1 MIYIGF
7 IGLCLIAAIFVALP
21 VFRRGRV
28 DSATE
33 HAATMKAL
41 YRQRLEEL
49 DGEGSAY
56 DANLHQDLR
65 QELGAVLLAE
75 HDADSALTTK
85 SQAQQSTQ
93 STASVRWL
101 SVGALLVPAMA
112 MALYWQVADPFLQQ
126 IKGAEIVLSL
136 PFETHQDEI
145 EVWSQKLQDRV
156 GRAAND
162 SKSFYLLGHT
172 HLKLGR
178 YSQAAQAFAS
188 ADQLVEG
195 DASVQVYWL
204 QARYLAAR
212 GVLDEVSRGL
222 AAKLLK
228 TNPGLPVVLEILAL
242 DAFRSGNKGV
252 AITYLNRALSG
263 SKNPAQIASFS
274 TAISQIRQDFVDA
287 PPAISIEISA
297 QGDVPHGATIFV
309 VARPI
314 GGGMPYAAI
323 RRPAV
328 LLPLS
333 VKLDDL
339 VSMSDARKLSAAE
352 SFEVIVRLSL
362 KGSVMPQTGDWQWQ
376 SPALVPGEDQSLQVV
391 LARPVG

>member
-1 MIYIGF
+1 MMYIGF

-21 VFRRGRV
+21 MFRRGGV
-28 DSATE
+28 DSTIE

-41 YRQRLEEL
+41 YRQRLKEL
-49 DGEGSAY
+49 DGEGSVY
-56 DANLHQDLR
+56 DANLDEDLR

-75 HDADSALTTK
+75 HDADVTLTAK
-85 SQAQQSTQ
+85 SEQQKSTQ

-101 SVGALLVPAMA
+101 SAGALLLPAIA
-112 MALYWQVADPFLQQ
+112 MALYWQVADPFVHE

-136 PFETHQDEI
+136 PFETHQDEL

-156 GRAAND
+156 GRVAND

-178 YSQAAQAFAS
+178 YPQAAQAFAS

-204 QARYLAAR
+204 QARYLAAQ

-222 AAKLLK
+222 ATKLLK
-228 TNPGLPVVLEILAL
+228 TNPGMPVVLEILAL
-242 DAFRSGNKGV
+242 DAFRGGNKGV

-287 PPAISIEISA
+287 PPAISIQISA
-297 QGDVPHGATIFV
+297 QGTVPHGATIFV

-323 RRPAV
+323 RRPAI

-352 SFEVIVRLSL
+352 SFEVVVRLSL
-362 KGSVMPQTGDWQWQ
+362 KGSAMPQTGDWQWQ
-376 SPALVPGEDQSLQVV
+376 SPALVPGQDQSLQVV